1 MYVFHPSCIARIQY
15 TPANACSNCTPASK
29 SLCRHCSLSRTL
41 AQQMW
46 SFRGIWGREQ
56 GGIECEGK
64 KGRGRS
70 GREEDGVGEGED
82 RKG

>member
-1 MYVFHPSCIARIQY
+1 M
-15 TPANACSNCTPASK
+15 
-29 SLCRHCSLSRTL
+29 L

-70 GREEDGVGEGED
+70 GREEDGVEEGED